1 MEYPDKFDCIVVG
14 GGHAGT
20 EAALAAARS
29 GARTLLLTQ
38 NLETLGQMSCNPA
51 IGGVAKGVVVREV
64 DALGGVMGQ
73 ATDASRIQFRMLN
86 RSKGPAVW
94 GPRAQM
100 DRDLYKKEMQKVLQR
115 HDNLTICAGAAEDLW
130 FDGADRLAG
139 IVGANASFPNKN
151 ILLIDA
157 GSCITFDFFLE
168 GKYCGGRISPGLQI
182 RYNALH
188 TFTNQLPQISVSDIH
203 FTFGEDTISSII
215 SGVQQGA
222 IDEMDAIIDTFR
234 KENKN
239 SIVILCG
246 GAHKFFDKHLKNS
259 IFADPFIVLKGL
271 NIILELNAKE

>member
-1 MEYPDKFDCIVVG
+1 MNLIIDIGNTSSKVAIFDKSDIIKQQVVLDL
-14 GGHAGT
+14 T
-20 EAALAAARS
+20 LSQVLSFCS
-29 GARTLLLTQ
+29 GFTISASIISSVKKIDNNAQAIISHFNSLFLTHKTTIPIL
-38 NLETLGQMSCNPA
+38 NDYKTTETLG
-51 IGGVAKGVVVREV
+51 K
-64 DALGGVMGQ
+64 
-73 ATDASRIQFRMLN
+73 
-86 RSKGPAVW
+86 
-94 GPRAQM
+94 
-100 DRDLYKKEMQKVLQR
+100 
-115 HDNLTICAGAAEDLW
+115 
-130 FDGADRLAG
+130 DRLAG

-215 SGVQQGA
+215 AGVQQGA
-222 IDEMDAIIDTFR
+222 IDEMDAIIDAFR

-246 GAHKFFDKHLKNS
+246 GGHKFFDKHLKNS
-259 IFADPFIVLKGL
+259 IFADPFIVIKGL